1 MKVEKFKVLLYL
13 KKSGTD
19 KSGKAPIMGRITVNR
34 TMAQFGCK
42 LSCKPE
48 LWNTR
53 ESRLDG
59 KSREAVET
67 NAKLDKLLL
76 AVNAAFDTL
85 MERGQEFDATAVKDL
100 FQGSMKTQMT
110 QQEMSDAFNVFGCD
124 IRKAVHA
131 IYKNGELL
139 ESETKRYIKQD
150 NGINYDVYSL
160 EMVIAV
166 SFKLRSRE
174 SVAFGRFIMGR
185 LTMNNRQPVNI
196 FFSLSPSRGK
206 RAGN

>member
-1 MKVEKFKVLLYL
+1 MNNMRHDN
-13 KKSGTD
+13 GTGNNHNHRKRGGCHAD
-19 KSGKAPIMGRITVNR
+19 PPPPGVAAPI
-34 TMAQFGCK
+34 
-42 LSCKPE
+42 P
-48 LWNTR
+48 
-53 ESRLDG
+53 
-59 KSREAVET
+59 
-67 NAKLDKLLL
+67 
-76 AVNAAFDTL
+76 
-85 MERGQEFDATAVKDL
+85 TAPVW
-100 FQGSMKTQMT
+100 MT
-110 QQEMSDAFNVFGCD
+110 QQEMSDAFNVFGCY

-166 SFKLRSRE
+166 SFKLRGRE
-174 SVAFGRFIMGR
+174 SMAFRRFIMGR
-185 LTMNNRQPVNI
+185 LTMNNRQPVNL